1 VCEAPVRGLPGD
13 FATAVQSQRAAFED
27 PLDDI
32 IVKGV
37 RQDGRETQLDLQI
50 KNKLTFT
57 ENDAEWVD
65 VLKRAWDTFSK
76 GTFDPALRRIGVGIG
91 TYNARVDQRQL
102 ITQKGHELS
111 PDDRK
116 SIIMISDIM
125 IDNGVRGAGFL
136 HQELPRAEKIER

>member
-1 VCEAPVRGLPGD
+1 MASPYSTGGGGTQFEARVVASCIAAVVCEAPVRGLPGD

-57 ENDAEWVD
+57 ENDADWVD
-65 VLKRAWDTFSK
+65 VLKRAWGPLPKD
-76 GTFDPALRRIGVGIG
+76 TFDP
-91 TYNARVDQRQL
+91 
-102 ITQKGHELS
+102 
-111 PDDRK
+111 
-116 SIIMISDIM
+116 
-125 IDNGVRGAGFL
+125 
-136 HQELPRAEKIER
+136 